1 MFGRSNE
8 LAVLEAAYQRNTF
21 QFLVMYGRRRV
32 GKTTILQAFARQH
45 RAIFFPAQ
53 EKNDALNLHDFSESV
68 QRFCTGDF
76 LATFPDWAKALTYL
90 GRQAMPEQRLVLII
104 DE

>member
-32 GKTTILQAFARQH
+32 GKTTILQAAARH
-45 RAIFFPAQ
+45 PRATVRPAQ
-53 EKNDALNLHDFSESV
+53 EKPAALTRHAFSESV